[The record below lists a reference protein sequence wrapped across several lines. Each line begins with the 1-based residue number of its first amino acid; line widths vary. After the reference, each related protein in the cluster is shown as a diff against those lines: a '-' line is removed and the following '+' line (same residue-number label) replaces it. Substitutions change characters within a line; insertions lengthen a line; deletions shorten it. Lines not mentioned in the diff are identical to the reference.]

1 MGGVGCLMF
10 FFFLQERMEEKE
22 ERGRGR
28 EGVDCQVIT
37 EKLSTNISD
46 KFILLVILCVTITCY
61 FFYFIIFN

>member
-1 MGGVGCLMF
+1 
-10 FFFLQERMEEKE
+10 MEEKE
-22 ERGRGR
+22 ERGRGRGRGR